1 MNSILSS
8 VKRVA
13 LLAASWA
20 LLSSTAS
27 YAEKMRIVT
36 EGAYPPF
43 SKIDVSGAP
52 VGFDVDIA
60 VALCQEMKVDCEI
73 VTQEW
78 DGIIPG
84 LMAQKY
90 DAAVASMS
98 ISEERKKSVDFT
110 RPYYSN
116 KLQFIGPKSQPL
128 DISTQGLRGKTI
140 GAQRST
146 VASLWFE
153 ENRKGVDLRLYG
165 NQEEALS
172 DLSAG
177 RLDAIIAD
185 IYVSYAWLR
194 TREGSL
200 FEFKGPVVYDDD
212 KVAIAVRKGNSGL
225 RERFNNALKRI
236 RENGTYARINA
247 RYFPF
252 DIY

>member
-1 MNSILSS
+1 MNSTFSFA
-8 VKRVA
+8 KRMMLVV
-13 LLAASWA
+13 ASWV
-20 LLSSTAS
+20 LLSSTS
-27 YAEKMRIVT
+27 YAEKIRIVT
-36 EGAYPPF
+36 EGTYPPF
-43 SKIDVSGAP
+43 SNIDINGAP

-60 VALCQEMKVDCEI
+60 VALCNEMKVECEI

-84 LMAQKY
+84 LIAQKY

-110 RPYYSN
+110 LPYYSN
-116 KLQFIGPKSQPL
+116 RLQFIGPKGQPL
-128 DISTQGLRGKTI
+128 DVSVQGLRGKTI

-146 VASLWFE
+146 VASGWFE
-153 ENRKGVDLRLYG
+153 ENRKGVDLRLYS

-172 DLSAG
+172 DLSSG

-185 IYVSYAWLR
+185 IYVSYAWLK

-200 FEFKGPVVYDDD
+200 FEFKGPVVFDND

-225 RERFNNALKRI
+225 RERLNNALKRI